1 MVSTEPSQASGIG
14 ATRTHLVRALRELA
28 DLDQHLQAAEERLKG
43 LVDDESGAGS
53 AARNVAL

>member
-1 MVSTEPSQASGIG
+1 MASTEPSQVNEVD

-28 DLDQHLQAAEERLKG
+28 DLDQHLQTAEEGLPG

-53 AARNVAL
+53 TARNSSL